1 MCESS
6 ISNSNVACRQKK
18 KRVDHRTR
26 RDRQENR
33 NKDFR
38 MQMSALADSYMAWD
52 MHRADGAGPTPEQ
65 DSCGSYAIR
74 IVDLFSKHPIHALR
88 SQS

>member
-1 MCESS
+1 MRESFPS
-6 ISNSNVACRQKK
+6 SFTIAHRQKKK
-18 KRVDHRTR
+18 KRVDNRTR

-38 MQMSALADSYMAWD
+38 EQMSALTDSYMAWD
-52 MHRADGAGPTPEQ
+52 MHRTGGVEPTPEQ

-74 IVDLFSKHPIHALR
+74 IVDLCSKHPHPYTA
-88 SQS
+88 